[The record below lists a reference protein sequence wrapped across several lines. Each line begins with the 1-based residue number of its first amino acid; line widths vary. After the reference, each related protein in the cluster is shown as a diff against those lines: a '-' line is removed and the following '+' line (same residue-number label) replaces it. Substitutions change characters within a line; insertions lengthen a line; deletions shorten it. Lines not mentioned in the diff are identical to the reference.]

1 MQFLPCMVRA
11 ELESDHR
18 SVVLELMGCL
28 NSFAVGYITGFVGP
42 AISKHYLKCKHVYI
56 YIKNIYACM
65 AERECTILYAGL
77 NLSVIVIQI

>member
-11 ELESDHR
+11 ESESDHR

-42 AISKHYLKCKHVYI
+42 AISKHYFKCKHVYI
-56 YIKNIYACM
+56 YI
-65 AERECTILYAGL
+65 
-77 NLSVIVIQI
+77 